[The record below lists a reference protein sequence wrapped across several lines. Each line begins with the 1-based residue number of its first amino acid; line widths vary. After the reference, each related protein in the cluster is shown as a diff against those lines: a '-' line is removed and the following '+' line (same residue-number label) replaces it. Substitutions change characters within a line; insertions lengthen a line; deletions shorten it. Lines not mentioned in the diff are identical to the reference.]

1 MEQKRVNGGA
11 QVVENPL
18 VSVVIPTRNRC
29 RRLSMTLRSAL
40 AQRHVN
46 LEVVVVDDGS
56 QDDTYKMVTDLGDPR
71 IRLVRNAS
79 PRGESGARNRGL
91 EETRGAWIAFLDDDD
106 FWAPDKLDRQLRA
119 LQDTRREWAYAG
131 DVLVDGEL
139 HILSGGPPP
148 SPQEMSE
155 ALRCYNSVPA
165 GASNVIVSSRL
176 LAQVGLFDLSL
187 RRTADW
193 DMWLRLAR
201 VGLPAW
207 VCSPLVANCLHGAN
221 MSKDMAI
228 LFRELDVLAHRYR
241 IPVDWARH
249 YRWAAWDALTDGR
262 RWEALRYYGGAI
274 TAGDFRSIG
283 RAAIGLLRP
292 LGTGAARKEGGDAWT
307 TEARRWLDG
316 LR

>member
-1 MEQKRVNGGA
+1 LEQKRVNGAA

-40 AQRHVN
+40 AQRDVN

-71 IRLVRNAS
+71 IRLVRNES

-91 EETRGAWIAFLDDDD
+91 EETRGMWVAFLDDDD
-106 FWAPDKLDRQLRA
+106 LWGPDKLTRQLQA
-119 LQDTRREWAYAG
+119 LWDTRREWAYTG
-131 DVLVDGEL
+131 DIEVDGEL
-139 HILSGGPPP
+139 RILGGAPPP
-148 SPQEMSE
+148 PPEELMES
-155 ALRCYNSVPA
+155 LRRHNSVPA

-176 LAQVGLFDLSL
+176 LSQVGSFDPGL

-201 VGLPAW
+201 EGPPAW
-207 VCSPLVANCLHGAN
+207 VRSPLVANCIHAAN
-221 MSKDMAI
+221 MSKDMT
-228 LFRELDVLAHRYR
+228 LMFQELEVLARRHG

-249 YRWAAWDALTDGR
+249 YRWAAWGALADGR
-262 RWEALRYYGGAI
+262 RLEALRYYGGAI
-274 TAGDFRSIG
+274 AAGDLRSVG
-283 RAAIGLLRP
+283 RATIALVRP
-292 LGTGAARKEGGDAWT
+292 LGAGTRRERADPWT
-307 TEARRWLDG
+307 AEARRWLDE
-316 LR
+316 LK